1 MKNLLY
7 IIAALFITL
16 QIVGCSDTFLEEKSE
31 TDFTSSTLFETPEG
45 LEKMVLA
52 LYAYERDFVSSVN
65 AYFPHFVYNDR
76 VTDLIVF
83 ITGSD
88 SHLSRYTSPGPSS
101 EPANVIYGPYWNRR
115 YYEIGRANEIIYYG
129 EQLGEETAQTVGE
142 ASFFRAYNYYGL
154 WSKFS
159 RLYLTTEPV
168 TKDNLDDINYAP
180 ADSTAIFQ
188 LMYSDLD
195 RAIEVLPNV
204 APADGRISKAT
215 ARHLKALVAAWTKD
229 WQEVANQI
237 DAIDSE
243 PNGLSLVPNPV
254 NIFNKSNLSTSET
267 LWKLTFSQER
277 GGGEGH
283 RYSSQMVSQIASE
296 NMTWKVINGVPTQ
309 YNEENLGRNDGRAFP
324 NSYLMSLY
332 PEDDLRI
339 TAYYKTHYTYQNP
352 NELITI
358 PPAKDKVV
366 NGVTIRSTTNETG
379 LPYTVKVGDTI
390 YGRDVKEAKGK
401 ALDRR
406 RILPSSLKN
415 VDIWTKPLDANNDH
429 VSFKDIMVFRLAES
443 YLLGAEAYMHLG
455 NQVKARYYYNK
466 TWERARHSPETK
478 EITFDMI
485 RDEHARELAF
495 EGRRWEFLKRNGIWY
510 NQMRNYA
517 GDFTKYPASSLADY
531 DENTYG
537 ISDGRDPAFGPN
549 PEYYYDMNGSDTDI
563 FVRFN
568 VRSYHVNWPI
578 PQSQIDAM
586 GAENFPQ
593 NPGYSE

>member
-1 MKNLLY
+1 
-7 IIAALFITL
+7 
-16 QIVGCSDTFLEEKSE
+16 
-31 TDFTSSTLFETPEG
+31 
-45 LEKMVLA
+45 
-52 LYAYERDFVSSVN
+52 
-65 AYFPHFVYNDR
+65 
-76 VTDLIVF
+76 
-83 ITGSD
+83 
-88 SHLSRYTSPGPSS
+88 
-101 EPANVIYGPYWNRR
+101 
-115 YYEIGRANEIIYYG
+115 
-129 EQLGEETAQTVGE
+129 
-142 ASFFRAYNYYGL
+142 
-154 WSKFS
+154 
-159 RLYLTTEPV
+159 
-168 TKDNLDDINYAP
+168 
-180 ADSTAIFQ
+180 
-188 LMYSDLD
+188 
-195 RAIEVLPNV
+195 
-204 APADGRISKAT
+204 
-215 ARHLKALVAAWTKD
+215 LVAAWTKD

-254 NIFNKSNLSTSET
+254 NIINKSNLSTSET

-466 TWERARHSPETK
+466 TWERAGHSPETK